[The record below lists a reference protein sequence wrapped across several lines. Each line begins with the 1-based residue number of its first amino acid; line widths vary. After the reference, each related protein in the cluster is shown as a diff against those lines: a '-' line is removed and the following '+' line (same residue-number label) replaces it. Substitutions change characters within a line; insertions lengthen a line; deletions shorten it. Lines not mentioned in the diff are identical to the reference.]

1 MMIIQGVKMALKF
14 RGNSQIRDASIN
26 LSNIKDVQAGTI
38 IGRPS
43 GIGSGSAS
51 SISGENVRINSGLHT
66 TDNVE
71 FSSATL
77 NGNLSILDSNESQK
91 FSVDSD
97 SGNTIV
103 QGTLDSKGAFS
114 VGNDQLTV
122 QSDGT
127 LATNS
132 SISATGALDS
142 ASASFGSVSNGVY
155 DGGLNAGAS
164 NLASATVHGAL
175 SHGGTDSNSALSSA
189 YANISG
195 GSISSTPISGST
207 GSFTTI
213 EGSSTMNIQSGS
225 LQVDGSGDVTMTGDL
240 TVSGNLDILGT
251 TTTIDTQQLVVEDS
265 LFKIAANNNSTD
277 SKDIGLIGQYASTS
291 GGSSDG
297 DDLGDSWSDVS
308 SDDFSDGGVDYNYS
322 ATYSSSYGGSAK
334 LAITQFSGGSGNN
347 NRSKMARDVDA
358 TGGNLSQSGNYQ
370 LKATINFPDLN
381 GGSFS
386 GRIAVWDYGTTSFG
400 TSPDKYQSFGS
411 GSLTSGDEVTLTF
424 TVDNDMANGVVL
436 VVETWGGGSFGGI
449 YVSDV
454 HLTDPSGS
462 TIFHQDGFE
471 GSGGS
476 SSTSKYWSGLV
487 RDASD
492 SDKKWHLF
500 QTSENLDS
508 DPDTITFTSGAGYSV
523 ATLVANTEGDV
534 TGNADSA
541 DAWSSSRT
549 VTFGTGDVTG
559 SFSIDGSANVSDVDL
574 TIEDSSVT
582 NSMLG
587 GSIAI
592 GKINFLDTSAAL
604 GTSNDVV
611 PSQAAVKSYVD
622 AAVSSGG
629 LTDLEVGDMQ
639 MVHSDGGTL
648 SFTKVKEIISKKT
661 VSSDD
666 QTSGYISLSTE
677 VESAFENKSQVY
689 LNGQKLRYSSDTG
702 TNNDYWFTASDAGAT
717 RYSNALTASDA
728 ASSDFFGSGVGL
740 SNDGLVLAVGASRWE
755 GDSTDQGGV
764 YIYDWDS
771 DNEEWDQRGSVL
783 TAPDA
788 EASDRFGESTSLNSD
803 GTIMATG
810 AMFWDSSTTSG
821 AGAAYVFEY
830 SDSEL
835 NDPSK
840 YDDDLTASDEAA
852 SDQYGRVSISQD
864 GNVLAVGALL
874 WDKSGGSNQGGVYIY
889 DWDSDNDQWS
899 QRGDVISPTDDATN
913 NVRFGTSTSLSSD
926 GTYLAVGAIL
936 YSDTASGQGGAYV
949 YKWNSSTNSWDK
961 QGLTIVAG
969 DAGADD
975 HHANVSISSD
985 GTILAVGSTNWDASG
1000 GSNEG
1005 AVYIYDWDSGDEEW
1019 DQRSYESGSYNVLTA
1034 EDSTSGDQYG
1044 RNVSLSSNGEIL
1056 FIGSPNWDGDE
1067 SNQGGV
1073 YIYDW
1078 SSSQDKWV
1086 QRGDVLE
1093 SNSPSS
1099 SGKFGFSLETDG
1111 DGDVLL
1117 VTEYFANSS
1126 NNVQIFDWNSST
1138 SSWDYRSSVS
1148 DPSNSSTGNFG
1159 YSLSINSDADK
1170 FCIGDVG
1177 DGSSVA
1183 GKVYTYSITETAAG
1197 WSQKGST
1204 LSHPSPTQDDYHT
1217 HVSISGNGLVLS
1229 VGVYCY
1235 DGDAG
1240 ANQGATFVYDWDSRI
1255 EDWIL
1260 RTYGTIDETT
1270 YSETDFINDYD
1281 SNYGNTA
1288 GPIEYL
1294 GDGIVLCGSSGGSNC
1309 KVYRSTD
1316 NGENWTSA
1324 LSLSGINYVAGIKHI
1339 GSGIVLVTTG
1349 GHSADGDV
1357 YRSTDYGQNWTNVS
1371 NDASHDNTM
1380 HVEYLGDGICVFG
1393 SGYNP
1398 GDGFVY
1404 RSTDSGATWAKTDTD
1419 NDIFGSGSDASGSA
1433 RTARFKY
1440 LGGGI
1445 CLGLRYTN
1453 HSTGQWRVI
1462 RSTDYG
1468 ATWADIAQTS
1478 LVSDTPC
1485 HPVVED
1491 LGGGRVLLLHPNL
1504 SSSSMYVSTDYGQ
1517 TFETDSVFTVSTRL
1531 RELKHIGNNR
1541 VLTSSLTSSAG
1552 GGELYESTDGGD
1564 NWNSTAIFDPGM
1576 KSIVDF
1582 TLDYDK
1588 NTILVAGEKDNGSAT
1603 VYVLGDD
1610 SGADNSLIP
1619 ADIAASD
1626 FYGRDTS
1633 LSNDGSVLIVGSAA
1647 WEGDTTNQG
1656 SVYVYDWNSSSRR
1669 WIQRSYGDDI
1679 VSNGTFA
1686 SNANDW
1692 SLSGTGGSSSAA
1704 WSSDHGGS
1712 VKLIATSGNWGQMI
1726 QTVSTDV
1733 LVSGKTYKLK
1743 LGVHDWEGGS
1753 GDGDNVKNIKYGI
1766 WPKSGSNYA
1775 SAAAHSADYG
1785 DINDE
1790 ISGTSGTIEF
1800 EFTANA
1806 SMVSDEGFQ
1815 IGIFYGGLPTSTGYI
1830 YIDNVDI
1837 TDEDDMTITDGSPVL
1852 ETAGSE
1858 AANDYF
1864 GFSCQINS
1872 DATIMVVSKYQLANG
1887 GGDEGEVE
1895 IYDWNSST
1903 NSWDLRLTISN
1914 PYGSSSGTKNQYA
1927 FGYKVS
1933 IDGDGDVLTIAE
1945 RGSGYNN
1952 FAGRVQTYSIS
1963 TESTRDKINFNSGT
1977 ISENDKLEI
1986 RYFIKS

>member
-14 RGNSQIRDASIN
+14 RGNSQIRNSSI
-26 LSNIKDVQAGTI
+26 LLTNIKDVQAGTI

-43 GIGSGSAS
+43 GIGSGDAS
-51 SISGENVRINSGLHT
+51 SISGENVRINSELHT

-71 FSSATL
+71 FGSTTL
-77 NGNLSILDSNESQK
+77 NGNLSIKDSNESEK

-97 SGNTIV
+97 SGNAIIH
-103 QGTLDSKGAFS
+103 GTLKSKGDFA
-114 VGNDQLTV
+114 VGNDQLTI
-122 QSDGT
+122 SSSGALD
-127 LATNS
+127 TNS
-132 SISATGALDS
+132 SISATGALTA
-142 ASASFGSVSNGVY
+142 ASANFGTGSGTLV
-155 DGGLNAGAS
+155 AGAS
-164 NLASATVHGAL
+164 TLASVDASSGSVQAGSFSSNAVTIGGGAI
-175 SHGGTDSNSALSSA
+175 T
-189 YANISG
+189 
-195 GSISSTPISGST
+195 STTISGST
-207 GSFTTI
+207 GSFTTLS
-213 EGSSTMNIQSGS
+213 GSSTMDIQSGALS
-225 LQVDGSGDVTMTGDL
+225 VDGSGDVSMSGDL
-240 TVSGNLDILGT
+240 SVTGSLSVLGSL
-251 TTTIDTQQLVVEDS
+251 TTIDTTELVIEDS
-265 LFKIAANNNSTD
+265 LIQLAKGNTSNDNM
-277 SKDIGLIGQYASTS
+277 DIGFVGKYASTS

-334 LAITQFSGGSGNN
+334 LAITSVSGGSGNS
-347 NRSKMARDVDA
+347 NRSKMSRDVDA

-381 GGSFS
+381 SGSFS

-400 TSPDKYQSFGS
+400 LYPDKYQSFGS

-424 TVDNDMANGVVL
+424 QVDNDMASGVVL

-471 GSGGS
+471 GDGGS
-476 SSTSKYWSGLV
+476 SSTTTYYTGLV

-492 SDKKWHLF
+492 SDKKFHLF
-500 QTSENLDS
+500 TTSEDLSSSNS
-508 DPDTITFTSGAGYSV
+508 PTFTSGAGYSK
-523 ATLVANTEGDV
+523 ATLVADIEGDL

-592 GKINFLDTSAAL
+592 GKIDFLNTSAAL

-728 ASSDFFGSGVGL
+728 ASQDFFGSGVGL

-771 DNEEWDQRGSVL
+771 DNEEWDQRGSVI

-788 EASDRFGESTSLNSD
+788 ENTDRFGESTSLNSD

-810 AMFWDSSTTSG
+810 AMMWDDEVSG
-821 AGAAYVFEY
+821 QGAAYVFEY
-830 SDSEL
+830 S
-835 NDPSK
+835 
-840 YDDDLTASDEAA
+840 
-852 SDQYGRVSISQD
+852 
-864 GNVLAVGALL
+864 
-874 WDKSGGSNQGGVYIY
+874 
-889 DWDSDNDQWS
+889 
-899 QRGDVISPTDDATN
+899 N
-913 NVRFGTSTSLSSD
+913 NS
-926 GTYLAVGAIL
+926 
-936 YSDTASGQGGAYV
+936 
-949 YKWNSSTNSWDK
+949 
-961 QGLTIVAG
+961 
-969 DAGADD
+969 
-975 HHANVSISSD
+975 
-985 GTILAVGSTNWDASG
+985 
-1000 GSNEG
+1000 
-1005 AVYIYDWDSGDEEW
+1005 
-1019 DQRSYESGSYNVLTA
+1019 
-1034 EDSTSGDQYG
+1034 
-1044 RNVSLSSNGEIL
+1044 
-1056 FIGSPNWDGDE
+1056 
-1067 SNQGGV
+1067 
-1073 YIYDW
+1073 
-1078 SSSQDKWV
+1078 
-1086 QRGDVLE
+1086 
-1093 SNSPSS
+1093 
-1099 SGKFGFSLETDG
+1099 
-1111 DGDVLL
+1111 
-1117 VTEYFANSS
+1117 
-1126 NNVQIFDWNSST
+1126 
-1138 SSWDYRSSVS
+1138 
-1148 DPSNSSTGNFG
+1148 
-1159 YSLSINSDADK
+1159 
-1170 FCIGDVG
+1170 
-1177 DGSSVA
+1177 
-1183 GKVYTYSITETAAG
+1183 

-1204 LSHPSPTQDDYHT
+1204 LSHPSPTALDYHT

-1255 EDWIL
+1255 EDWVL

-1419 NDIFGSGSDASGSA
+1419 NNIFGSGSDASGSA

-1517 TFETDSVFTVSTRL
+1517 TFDTDSVFTVSTRL

-1610 SGADNSLIP
+1610 SGADNALIP
-1619 ADIAASD
+1619 SDIAAQD

-1633 LSNDGSVLIVGSAA
+1633 LSNDGSVLIVGSAL

-1656 SVYVYDWNSSSRR
+1656 SVYVYDWNSSTRL
-1669 WIQRSYGDDI
+1669 WVQR
-1679 VSNGTFA
+1679 
-1686 SNANDW
+1686 
-1692 SLSGTGGSSSAA
+1692 
-1704 WSSDHGGS
+1704 
-1712 VKLIATSGNWGQMI
+1712 GN
-1726 QTVSTDV
+1726 
-1733 LVSGKTYKLK
+1733 
-1743 LGVHDWEGGS
+1743 
-1753 GDGDNVKNIKYGI
+1753 
-1766 WPKSGSNYA
+1766 P
-1775 SAAAHSADYG
+1775 
-1785 DINDE
+1785 
-1790 ISGTSGTIEF
+1790 
-1800 EFTANA
+1800 
-1806 SMVSDEGFQ
+1806 
-1815 IGIFYGGLPTSTGYI
+1815 
-1830 YIDNVDI
+1830 
-1837 TDEDDMTITDGSPVL
+1837 L

-1895 IYDWNSST
+1895 IYDWNSGTSA
-1903 NSWDLRLTISN
+1903 WDLRLTISN
-1914 PYGSSSGTKNQYA
+1914 PDASASGTKNQYA

-1963 TESTRDKINFNSGT
+1963 TDSTRDKLNFNSGT